1 MTELKPLHRGPGR
14 SSMGSRAGFLGPSVV
29 AFSIMCAVIRAVSP
43 KAWIHECTMT
53 FDASIFAKLFPKY
66 RAESIM
72 TQPTDYGFPIRRT
85 RLYTLLVRED
95 MQLLR
100 PLSDIYRLF
109 ITPSVDCGVFFSS
122 ADDEAGLAIVGG

>member
-1 MTELKPLHRGPGR
+1 
-14 SSMGSRAGFLGPSVV
+14 MGSRAGFLGPSVV

-43 KAWIHECTMT
+43 KAWIHECAMT